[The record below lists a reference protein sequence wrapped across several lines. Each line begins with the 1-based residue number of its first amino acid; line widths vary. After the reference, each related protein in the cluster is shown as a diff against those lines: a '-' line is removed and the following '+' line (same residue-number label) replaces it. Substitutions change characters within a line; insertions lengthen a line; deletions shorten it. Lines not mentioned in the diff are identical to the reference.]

1 MHACH
6 VHFAHLLLDFLKLS
20 AIGSKKR
27 KRKKKIG
34 LIIHVVNILLWK
46 AFYRLTFDAFPVD
59 ICPFLQQ
66 VLRYLLVPLVA

>member
-20 AIGSKKR
+20 AIGSK

-59 ICPFLQQ
+59 ICPLLQQ